1 LRNAYNFVRIHQTLR
16 VTLAMASGVFRVWE
30 IADIVKSLEERGEV
44 RLEREAKEERDRR
57 AFQGFGPSW
66 GGSLWENY

>member
-1 LRNAYNFVRIHQTLR
+1 MRNAYNFVRIHQTLR
-16 VTLAMASGVFRVWE
+16 VTLAMASGVIRVWE
-30 IADIVKSLEERGEV
+30 IADIVKSLEEREV

-57 AFQGFGPSW
+57 AFQRFGPSW